1 MIALLR
7 LPLALGILTLFS
19 PGADEPG
26 IEHSS
31 GLAYEMRTTRTM
43 SMRSG
48 QAHMYVDGQGLP
60 TETWKVGTWVPDRD
74 DVETVVLRDVVQQV
88 EEGRPVRVVREIV
101 ELSMQVKVLDETTER
116 TGVLEGEQLTLERTA
131 EGTVEARFTDDE
143 EHSIDAVFLDGH
155 RLEHDIHRFMPEE
168 PVEAGDSWKPD
179 DDAVRALLIAPGPQ
193 YYDKNAAAELPGLL
207 EKAAEITAEMTLRE
221 RVMLDGVECWRL
233 ELEVAMQA
241 DVDALPAEFSTGD
254 EREDGSFTVEST
266 HHGELWIGVAS
277 RFPVKLE
284 FESEWTFDLEID
296 IEADE
301 LSFQFK
307 LEFTAN
313 NTSSRE
319 WEILE

>member
-1 MIALLR
+1 M
-7 LPLALGILTLFS
+7 
-19 PGADEPG
+19 
-26 IEHSS
+26 
-31 GLAYEMRTTRTM
+31 
-43 SMRSG
+43 
-48 QAHMYVDGQGLP
+48 
-60 TETWKVGTWVPDRD
+60 
-74 DVETVVLRDVVQQV
+74 
-88 EEGRPVRVVREIV
+88 
-101 ELSMQVKVLDETTER
+101 
-116 TGVLEGEQLTLERTA
+116 
-131 EGTVEARFTDDE
+131 
-143 EHSIDAVFLDGH
+143 
-155 RLEHDIHRFMPEE
+155 
-168 PVEAGDSWKPD
+168 
-179 DDAVRALLIAPGPQ
+179 RALLIAPGPQ